1 MSVVRD
7 ASTPVT
13 FRATAVAPA
22 DGTPAVLVTG
32 TSTCPPG
39 PTTRALVLR
48 VSRTRCGASG
58 WNSAPPAASSYQPER
73 SAITSTDPAAFS
85 SRIEPPLPTL
95 TMARFGT
102 IWPDRM
108 LRLLAP
114 GGAADASAGVG

>member
-13 FRATAVAPA
+13 FNATAVAPA
-22 DGTPAVLVTG
+22 AGTPAVFVTG
-32 TSTCPPG
+32 TSTRPPG
-39 PTTRALVLR
+39 PTTRAVVVR

-73 SAITSTDPAAFS
+73 SAITSTEPAALS
-85 SRIEPPLPTL
+85 NRTDPPLPTL
-95 TMARFGT
+95 TIARFGT
-102 IWPDRM
+102 ICPDRM

-114 GGAADASAGVG
+114 GGAAEGSDGAG